1 MDTDALAINCK
12 QINQYIMEVTGIL
25 KVKYDV
31 QQVSDK
37 FKKRD
42 FVLTIEPTSPYPQ
55 HVTMQLTQD
64 KVNLVDSFNIGD
76 EMKVSFNLRGR
87 EWTSPQ
93 GDTKYFN
100 TIDAWRIERSGGAA
114 GNTASNNSSQSMQQ
128 NNSAPVFNSSAADDD
143 LPF

>member
-1 MDTDALAINCK
+1 
-12 QINQYIMEVTGIL
+12 MEVTGIL
-25 KVKYDV
+25 KVKYDT

-42 FVLTIEPTSPYPQ
+42 FVLTIEATSPYPQ

-64 KVNLVDSFNIGD
+64 KVSLIDNFNVGE

-87 EWTSPQ
+87 EWNSPQ
-93 GDTKYFN
+93 GETKYFN
-100 TIDAWRIERSGGAA
+100 TIDAWRVEKATA
-114 GNTASNNSSQSMQQ
+114 GQSNPSSNSSNASTSAPQ
-128 NNSAPVFNSSAADDD
+128 NTSTPVFNSSAADDD

>member
-1 MDTDALAINCK
+1 
-12 QINQYIMEVTGIL
+12 MEVTGIL
-25 KVKYDV
+25 KLKYDT

-64 KVNLVDSFNIGD
+64 KVSLIDSFNVGE

-87 EWTSPQ
+87 EWNSPQ
-93 GDTKYFN
+93 GETKYFN
-100 TIDAWRIERSGGAA
+100 TIDAWRVEKAGA
-114 GNTASNNSSQSMQQ
+114 SQSVSVSTQTSSSNVAPQ
-128 NNSAPVFNSSAADDD
+128 NTSAPVFNSTAADDD